1 MKKNE
6 LNKNVILNEDAV
18 KNIHCDEITAVI
30 NSNDSPKAMMNKL
43 DDYHGSDIAEVISTF
58 SVLNRRK
65 FYRVC
70 SLEMLAEIFEY
81 LDEKQAGE
89 YLREMDIHKAS
100 ELISELDTDTAV
112 NILSETDKDRRSL
125 IIDAVAPDVR
135 SELKLI
141 ASFDEEEIG
150 SRMTTNCIIIDED
163 MTVKQAM
170 NALLSQ
176 ARKNDNISTLFVV
189 DENKVFS
196 GAIDLKDLIT
206 ADSEV
211 ELESITATSFPY
223 VYANE
228 QTADCIEKLKD
239 YSEYIIPVLDDS
251 NRLLGVITAQNII
264 EASDDEMGEDYAKL
278 AGLTADRKSVVKG
291 KSDKKREEKGE
302 DYEKLGGL
310 SAEEDLNEPV
320 LQSVKKRLPWL
331 LVLLGL
337 GMVVSTVVG
346 AFEKVVAQLTLIV
359 AFQSLILD
367 MAGNVGT
374 QSLAVTIR
382 VLTDGGL
389 TAKQKFRLVSKE
401 MRVGLLNGTLI
412 GVLSFIAVGLYI
424 FFFKGKGL
432 VYSFAMSGCIGI
444 SLILAI
450 IVSSAVGTLTPLFF
464 KKIKI
469 DPAVASGPMIT
480 TLNDLVAV
488 VAYYGTSWIF
498 LLNVLKLG

>member
-170 NALLSQ
+170 NALVSQ

-278 AGLTADRKSVVKG
+278 
-291 KSDKKREEKGE
+291 
-302 DYEKLGGL
+302 GGL

-337 GMVVSTVVG
+337 GMVVSTEG
-346 AFEKVVAQLTLIV
+346 DAIV
-359 AFQSLILD
+359 AGHSILTEPDMVRKSITYLPDEAGAYKTMTGREYLEFMASIYADNGEQAYEFVKRGCEICELGDRLNDKISNYSRGMARKLLLARAIMPLPALAILD
-367 MAGNVGT
+367 EPTSGLDIINALEIRRMIKK
-374 QSLAVTIR
+374 LASEGMSFLLSSHNMLEIEY
-382 VLTDGGL
+382 
-389 TAKQKFRLVSKE
+389 VSD
-401 MRVGLLNGTLI
+401 RVGIIAKGELLEVGKPAELI
-412 GVLSFIAVGLYI
+412 EKYGAQNLEEVFERVVL
-424 FFFKGKGL
+424 
-432 VYSFAMSGCIGI
+432 
-444 SLILAI
+444 
-450 IVSSAVGTLTPLFF
+450 
-464 KKIKI
+464 
-469 DPAVASGPMIT
+469 DRE
-480 TLNDLVAV
+480 
-488 VAYYGTSWIF
+488 
-498 LLNVLKLG
+498 VL

>member
-170 NALLSQ
+170 NALVSQ

-278 AGLTADRKSVVKG
+278 
-291 KSDKKREEKGE
+291 
-302 DYEKLGGL
+302 GGL

-337 GMVVSTVVG
+337 GM
-346 AFEKVVAQLTLIV
+346 
-359 AFQSLILD
+359 
-367 MAGNVGT
+367 AGNVGT

-389 TAKQKFRLVSKE
+389 TSKHKLRLVSKE

>member
-1 MKKNE
+1 MKKTE
-6 LNKNVILNEDAV
+6 LNTNIMQNENAV
-18 KNIHCDEITAVI
+18 KNVHSQEITAII
-30 NSNDSPKAMMNKL
+30 NSNDSPKAMMNRL
-43 DDYHGSDIAEVISTF
+43 DDYHGSDITEVISTLT
-58 SVLNRRK
+58 VLSRKK

-89 YLREMDIHKAS
+89 YLSEMDIHKAA

-112 NILSETDKDRRSL
+112 NILTEIDKDRRSL
-125 IIDAVAPDVR
+125 VLDAVAPDVR
-135 SELKLI
+135 SEIKLI
-141 ASFDEEEIG
+141 ASFDDEEIG
-150 SRMTTNCIIIDED
+150 SRMTTNCIIISEK
-163 MTVKQAM
+163 MSVKQAM
-170 NALLSQ
+170 NALVSQ

-189 DENKVFS
+189 DENNVFS

-206 ADSEV
+206 ADSQV
-211 ELESITATSFPY
+211 ALESITATSFPY

-228 QTADCIEKLKD
+228 QTSDCIEKLKD
-239 YSEYIIPVLDDS
+239 YSEYMIPVLDDS
-251 NRLLGVITAQNII
+251 NKLLGVITAQNII
-264 EASDDEMGEDYAKL
+264 EASEDEMGEDYA
-278 AGLTADRKSVVKG
+278 
-291 KSDKKREEKGE
+291 
-302 DYEKLGGL
+302 KLGGL

-331 LVLLGL
+331 LILLGL

-382 VLTDGGL
+382 VLTDGSL
-389 TAKQKFRLVSKE
+389 TAKQKLHLVSKE

-412 GVLSFIAVGLYI
+412 GVLSFLAVGLYI
-424 FFFKGKGL
+424 FLFKGKTL
-432 VYSFAMSGCIGI
+432 LYAFAMSGCIGI
-444 SLILAI
+444 SLVLAI
-450 IVSSAVGTLTPLFF
+450 IVSSAVGTLTPLSF

-498 LLNVLKLG
+498 LLNVLKLS

>member
-170 NALLSQ
+170 NALVSQ

-206 ADSEV
+206 ADSEM

-264 EASDDEMGEDYAKL
+264 EASDDEMGEDYA
-278 AGLTADRKSVVKG
+278 
-291 KSDKKREEKGE
+291 
-302 DYEKLGGL
+302 KLGGL

-389 TAKQKFRLVSKE
+389 TAKQKLHLVSKE

-424 FFFKGKGL
+424 FFFKDKGL
-432 VYSFAMSGCIGI
+432 VYSFAMSGCIY
-444 SLILAI
+444 
-450 IVSSAVGTLTPLFF
+450 
-464 KKIKI
+464 K
-469 DPAVASGPMIT
+469 
-480 TLNDLVAV
+480 
-488 VAYYGTSWIF
+488 
-498 LLNVLKLG
+498 

>member
-150 SRMTTNCIIIDED
+150 GRMTTNCIIIDED

-170 NALLSQ
+170 NALVSQ

-278 AGLTADRKSVVKG
+278 
-291 KSDKKREEKGE
+291 
-302 DYEKLGGL
+302 GGL

-337 GMVVSTVVG
+337 GM
-346 AFEKVVAQLTLIV
+346 
-359 AFQSLILD
+359 
-367 MAGNVGT
+367 AGNVGT

-389 TAKQKFRLVSKE
+389 TAKHKLRLVSKE

>member
-170 NALLSQ
+170 NALVSQ

-278 AGLTADRKSVVKG
+278 
-291 KSDKKREEKGE
+291 
-302 DYEKLGGL
+302 GGL

-337 GMVVSTVVG
+337 GM
-346 AFEKVVAQLTLIV
+346 
-359 AFQSLILD
+359 
-367 MAGNVGT
+367 AGNVGT

-389 TAKQKFRLVSKE
+389 TAKHKLRLVSKE

>member
-170 NALLSQ
+170 NALVSQ

-239 YSEYIIPVLDDS
+239 FSEYIIPVLDDS

-264 EASDDEMGEDYAKL
+264 EASDDEMGEDYA
-278 AGLTADRKSVVKG
+278 
-291 KSDKKREEKGE
+291 
-302 DYEKLGGL
+302 KLGGL

-389 TAKQKFRLVSKE
+389 TAKHKLRLDASWTSK
-401 MRVGLLNGTLI
+401 RHSYRRAVVHSSGAVYFLLQGQGAGIL
-412 GVLSFIAVGLYI
+412 LCDVGLYRHFTYTCHNSI
-424 FFFKGKGL
+424 QCSGNAHTAFLQENKDRPCRCVRPYDNHAERSGGSCGL
-432 VYSFAMSGCIGI
+432 
-444 SLILAI
+444 LW
-450 IVSSAVGTLTPLFF
+450 
-464 KKIKI
+464 
-469 DPAVASGPMIT
+469 
-480 TLNDLVAV
+480 N
-488 VAYYGTSWIF
+488 
-498 LLNVLKLG
+498 

>member
-1 MKKNE
+1 MKKTE
-6 LNKNVILNEDAV
+6 LNTNIMQNENAV
-18 KNIHCDEITAVI
+18 KNVHSQEITAII
-30 NSNDSPKAMMNKL
+30 NSNDSPKAMMNRL
-43 DDYHGSDIAEVISTF
+43 DDYHGSDIAEVISTLT
-58 SVLNRRK
+58 VLSRKK

-89 YLREMDIHKAS
+89 YLSEMDIHKAA

-112 NILSETDKDRRSL
+112 NILTEIDKDRRSL
-125 IIDAVAPDVR
+125 VLDAVAPDVR
-135 SELKLI
+135 SEIKLI
-141 ASFDEEEIG
+141 ASFDDEEIG
-150 SRMTTNCIIIDED
+150 SRMTTNCIIISEK
-163 MTVKQAM
+163 MSVKQAM
-170 NALLSQ
+170 NALVSQ

-189 DENKVFS
+189 DENNVFS

-206 ADSEV
+206 ADSQV
-211 ELESITATSFPY
+211 ALESITATSFPY

-228 QTADCIEKLKD
+228 QTSDCIEKLKD
-239 YSEYIIPVLDDS
+239 YSEYMIPVLDDS
-251 NRLLGVITAQNII
+251 NKLLGVITAQNII
-264 EASDDEMGEDYAKL
+264 EASEDEMGEDYA
-278 AGLTADRKSVVKG
+278 
-291 KSDKKREEKGE
+291 
-302 DYEKLGGL
+302 KLGGL

-331 LVLLGL
+331 LILLGL

-382 VLTDGGL
+382 VLTDGSL
-389 TAKQKFRLVSKE
+389 TAKQKLHLVSKE

-412 GVLSFIAVGLYI
+412 GVLSFLAVGLYI
-424 FFFKGKGL
+424 FLFKGKTL
-432 VYSFAMSGCIGI
+432 LYAFAMSGCIGI
-444 SLILAI
+444 SLVLAI
-450 IVSSAVGTLTPLFF
+450 IVSSAVGTLTPLSF

-480 TLNDLVAV
+480 TLNELVAV

-498 LLNVLKLG
+498 LLNVLKLS

>member
-170 NALLSQ
+170 NALVSQ

-278 AGLTADRKSVVKG
+278 
-291 KSDKKREEKGE
+291 
-302 DYEKLGGL
+302 GGL

-337 GMVVSTVVG
+337 GM
-346 AFEKVVAQLTLIV
+346 
-359 AFQSLILD
+359 
-367 MAGNVGT
+367 AGNVGT

-389 TAKQKFRLVSKE
+389 TAKQKLHLVSKE

-412 GVLSFIAVGLYI
+412 GMLSLIAVGLYI

>member
-170 NALLSQ
+170 NALVSQ

-228 QTADCIEKLKD
+228 QTANCIEKLKD
-239 YSEYIIPVLDDS
+239 YSENSIPVLDND
-251 NRLLGVITAQNII
+251 NKLLGVITSQSIV
-264 EASDDEMGEDYAKL
+264 ELVDDEMGEDYAKF
-278 AGLTADRKSVVKG
+278 AGLTA
-291 KSDKKREEKGE
+291 
-302 DYEKLGGL
+302 
-310 SAEEDLNEPV
+310 EEDLKEP
-320 LQSVKKRLPWL
+320 LKESIKKRLPWL
-331 LVLLGL
+331 LILLGL
-337 GMVVSTVVG
+337 GMVVSSVVG
-346 AFEKVVAQLTLIV
+346 VFEQVVSQLTIIMC
-359 AFQSLILD
+359 FQSLILD

-382 VLTDGGL
+382 VLMDESL
-389 TAKQKFRLVSKE
+389 TGKQKLELVWKE
-401 MRVGLLNGTLI
+401 MRIGFSNGVIL
-412 GVLSFIAVGLYI
+412 GVLSFLIIGLYI
-424 FFFKGKGL
+424 ALFKGKTFG
-432 VYSFAMSGCIGI
+432 FAYAVSGCIGLSLVLAMVI
-444 SLILAI
+444 SG
-450 IVSSAVGTLTPLFF
+450 AVGTCIPLFF
-464 KKIKI
+464 KKIHV
-469 DPAVASGPMIT
+469 DPAVASGPLIT
-480 TLNDLVAV
+480 TINDLVAV
-488 VAYYGTSWIF
+488 ISYYGLCG
-498 LLNVLKLG
+498 LLLVGVLHLAG

>member
-1 MKKNE
+1 MKNTE
-6 LNKNVILNEDAV
+6 L
-18 KNIHCDEITAVI
+18 KNITALDEIAAI
-30 NSNDSPKAMMNKL
+30 ISGNDSPKAMMNRL
-43 DDYHGSDIAEVISTF
+43 DDYHGSDIAEVICTLT
-58 SVLNRRK
+58 VQNRKK

-81 LDEKQAGE
+81 LEEKQAGK
-89 YLREMDIHKAS
+89 YLSEMDIHKAA
-100 ELISELDTDTAV
+100 ELIAELDTDTAV
-112 NILSETDKDRRSL
+112 NILAETDKDRRSL
-125 IIDAVAPDVR
+125 ILEAVEPAIR
-135 SELKLI
+135 TELRLI
-141 ASFDEEEIG
+141 ASFDDDEIG
-150 SRMTTNCIIIDED
+150 SRMTTNCIIIGED
-163 MTVKQAM
+163 MSVKQAM
-170 NALLSQ
+170 NALVSQ

-189 DENKVFS
+189 DESNVFS

-206 ADSEV
+206 ADSSTA
-211 ELESITATSFPY
+211 LESITATSFPY

-239 YSEYIIPVLDDS
+239 YSEYIIPVLDDE
-251 NRLLGVITAQNII
+251 NKLLGVITAQNII

-278 AGLTADRKSVVKG
+278 
-291 KSDKKREEKGE
+291 
-302 DYEKLGGL
+302 GGL

-320 LQSVKKRLPWL
+320 LASVKKRLPWL
-331 LVLLGL
+331 LILLGL

-382 VLTDGGL
+382 VLTDGSL
-389 TAKQKFRLVSKE
+389 TLKQKLHLISKE
-401 MRVGLLNGTLI
+401 MRVGLLNGMLI

-424 FFFKGKGL
+424 CIFKGKDIL
-432 VYSFAMSGCIGI
+432 YAFAMSGCIGI
-444 SLILAI
+444 SLIIAI

-464 KKIKI
+464 KKINI

-498 LLNVLKLG
+498 LLNVLHLS

>member
-1 MKKNE
+1 MKKTE
-6 LNKNVILNEDAV
+6 LNTNIMQNENAV
-18 KNIHCDEITAVI
+18 KNVHSQEITAII
-30 NSNDSPKAMMNKL
+30 NSNDSPKAMMNRL
-43 DDYHGSDIAEVISTF
+43 DDYHGSDIAEVISTLT
-58 SVLNRRK
+58 VLSRKK

-89 YLREMDIHKAS
+89 YLSEMDIHKAA

-112 NILSETDKDRRSL
+112 NILTEIDKDRRSL
-125 IIDAVAPDVR
+125 VLDAVAPDVR
-135 SELKLI
+135 SEIKLI
-141 ASFDEEEIG
+141 ASFDDEEIG
-150 SRMTTNCIIIDED
+150 SRMTTNCIIISEK
-163 MTVKQAM
+163 MSVKQAM
-170 NALLSQ
+170 NALVSQ

-189 DENKVFS
+189 DENNVFS

-206 ADSEV
+206 ADSQV
-211 ELESITATSFPY
+211 ALESITATSFPY

-228 QTADCIEKLKD
+228 QTSDCIEKLKD
-239 YSEYIIPVLDDS
+239 YSEYMIPVLDDS
-251 NRLLGVITAQNII
+251 NKLLGVITAQNII
-264 EASDDEMGEDYAKL
+264 EASEDEMGEDYA
-278 AGLTADRKSVVKG
+278 
-291 KSDKKREEKGE
+291 
-302 DYEKLGGL
+302 KLGGL

-331 LVLLGL
+331 LILLGL

-382 VLTDGGL
+382 VLTDGSL
-389 TAKQKFRLVSKE
+389 TAKQKLHLVSKE

-412 GVLSFIAVGLYI
+412 GVLSFLAVGLYI
-424 FFFKGKGL
+424 FLFKGKTL
-432 VYSFAMSGCIGI
+432 LYAFAMSGCIGI
-444 SLILAI
+444 SLVLAI
-450 IVSSAVGTLTPLFF
+450 IVSSAVGTLTPLSF

-498 LLNVLKLG
+498 LLNVLKLS